1 MSLLEDSWKQ
11 REEQIYPSLFGG
23 AGEGIY
29 LLDAS
34 LFNNQFGINDIDPRW
49 LHYGVFKYAPTSDR
63 STWVYVSSGMSN
75 AWEVDTLEEYSGLG
89 TEFIL
94 ETDKDSDW
102 AIQIL
107 QRLVAFNIL
116 VSVGC
121 YGDKPLLDYG
131 DRIPVSI
138 EPNIAS
144 VMIVQPNKFPKSFK
158 LISGTVDILQVAGIT
173 AEELNYAK
181 INSSERLVN
190 KLLESQNGFTLK
202 ADRLSVVQ

>member
-34 LFNNQFGINDIDPRW
+34 LFNNQFDIDDIDPRW

-63 STWVYVSSGMSN
+63 NTWVYVSSGMSN

-94 ETDKDSDW
+94 EMDKDSDW
-102 AIQIL
+102 AIDIL
-107 QRLVAFNIL
+107 RRLVAFNIL
-116 VSVGC
+116 VSVGW

-138 EPNIAS
+138 EPNIS
-144 VMIVQPNKFPKSFK
+144 SLMIVQPNKFPKFFK
-158 LISGTVDILQVAGIT
+158 LISGKVDILQVTGVT
-173 AEELNYAK
+173 AKELEYAK
-181 INSSERLVN
+181 ANSSEMLAN
-190 KLLESQNGFTLK
+190 KLVESQNAFNLK
-202 ADRLSVVQ
+202 ADRLSVV